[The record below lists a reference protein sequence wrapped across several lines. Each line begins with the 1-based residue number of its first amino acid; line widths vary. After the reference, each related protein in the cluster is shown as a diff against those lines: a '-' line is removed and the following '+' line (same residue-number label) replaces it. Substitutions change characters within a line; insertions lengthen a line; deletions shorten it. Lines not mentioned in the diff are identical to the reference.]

1 MGYYLVKNPEVKSK
15 LVDWHE
21 RLIAV
26 RKTACDLVMT
36 IGDASELY
44 YERHVGTRIGGVY
57 AIIFPKGT
65 SPRGWVKKKNGGYYP
80 SAKANKESFANFEA
94 LPSID
99 KQELNDALLYKIYKS
114 ADQSQMSL
122 WPGMSMLNGE
132 FYIEVPDYVDGQ
144 WIVPHDVVEITSGQ
158 YRMAKAEHEKNESD
172 KKVTQPTV

>member
-1 MGYYLVKNPEVKSK
+1 MGYYLVKNQEVKNK
-15 LVDWHE
+15 LLDWHN
-21 RLIAV
+21 RLLEV
-26 RKTACDLVMT
+26 RKEACDLVMT
-36 IGDASELY
+36 IKDASELY
-44 YERHVGTRIGGVY
+44 YERHLGTRIGGVY
-57 AIIFPKGT
+57 GVVFPPKCA
-65 SPRGWVKKKNGGYYP
+65 PRGWSKNKNGSYFP
-80 SAKANKESFANFEA
+80 HPKNNKESYAKFNA